1 MANAHA
7 PFHPIIYVRG
17 YAMTEREQ
25 DETTADPFCGF
36 NLGSTVY
43 RATADKNQPA
53 KKFVFE
59 SPVLR
64 LMSDYG
70 YADIYDNGL
79 DIMDGEWEGRISTRS
94 IIIYRYYEQASA
106 LLGSSKT
113 PDISHFARGLSELI
127 LRVRDLACANPD
139 NQLAPEDF
147 RCYLVAHSMGGLVC
161 RALLQNQSL
170 SDGQARACVDKFFT
184 YATPHNGIDM
194 AGINVPQWLSAG
206 DMNNFNRQNMAGYL
220 KLEALY
226 AKTGRVDWLPE

>member
-64 LMSDYG
+64 LMSD
-70 YADIYDNGL
+70 
-79 DIMDGEWEGRISTRS
+79 
-94 IIIYRYYEQASA
+94 
-106 LLGSSKT
+106 
-113 PDISHFARGLSELI
+113 
-127 LRVRDLACANPD
+127 
-139 NQLAPEDF
+139 
-147 RCYLVAHSMGGLVC
+147 
-161 RALLQNQSL
+161 
-170 SDGQARACVDKFFT
+170 
-184 YATPHNGIDM
+184 
-194 AGINVPQWLSAG
+194 
-206 DMNNFNRQNMAGYL
+206 
-220 KLEALY
+220 
-226 AKTGRVDWLPE
+226 